1 MSEQTKQR
9 SCTFLI
15 QRSEPASTFTPEDF
29 DQEARL
35 IGKAADDFTRNEV
48 LPLLP
53 RIERAQEGLMKD
65 LDRKMGELGF
75 AAAEV
80 PADYGGLDLP
90 KTTVGL
96 IIEKLGPEP
105 ATCLTLQARAGLAT
119 LPLVFEGTPD
129 QKSRY
134 LPKLA
139 SGEWC
144 GSFCLSEP
152 SSGSDALGI
161 KTRAVKA
168 PDSNGYILKG
178 EKMWVTNAGFAN
190 LFTVFCKLDGEHF
203 TALLVE
209 KDFEG
214 VTLGREEEK
223 IGLHGSSTRRVA
235 FENVYVP
242 AENLLGEV
250 GRAHYIALNTLNMGR
265 YKMAA
270 SSLGTGKYALELA
283 TRYAKDRHQF
293 CRPIADFGLIRHKL
307 AEMAV
312 RLFALESMLYRTG
325 SLMQAWFDP
334 IHHMPITDPELFK
347 HYRVSASE
355 YAGECASLK
364 FYGTEVQ
371 YFCADEAVQIHG
383 GYGYTEDFPIAK
395 IFRESRV
402 PRIYEGT
409 NEINRLNVT
418 QHLIRQMQRA
428 GLPFI
433 EESRSREANPMTGLP
448 DSTTAA
454 MLEAMVE
461 QFRQVTLQGFRLAW
475 EAYGDHLREEQQE
488 VAAAIADM
496 TCYLYGLESLALRLA
511 KMSGSERETAE
522 MATLI
527 FARESAIAMR
537 ERMDYVLSALGLQA
551 QFGHLLNNLLSLPQ
565 VNTVA
570 LRNSLAEQVI
580 KRDGYPW
587 S

>member
-1 MSEQTKQR
+1 MSETNKQR
-9 SCTFLI
+9 SCAFLI
-15 QRSEPASTFTPEDF
+15 QNSEPANTFTPEDF

-35 IGKAADDFTRNEV
+35 IGKAAEDFTRSEV

-53 RIERAQEGLMKD
+53 QIERSQEGLMGE

-134 LPKLA
+134 LPRLA

-152 SSGSDALGI
+152 SSGSDALGM

-168 PDSNGYILKG
+168 PDGNGYLLNG

-235 FENVYVP
+235 FENVFVP

-250 GRAHYIALNTLNMGR
+250 GKAHYIALNTLNMGR

-283 TRYAKDRHQF
+283 TRYAKDRQQF

-325 SLMQAWFDP
+325 NLMQAWFDP
-334 IHHMPITDPELFK
+334 IHHMPVTHPDLYQ

-355 YAGECASLK
+355 YAGECALLK

-418 QHLIRQMQRA
+418 QHLIRQMQRT

-433 EESRSREANPMTGLP
+433 EESRSREANPVTGLP
-448 DSTTAA
+448 DRVPA
-454 MLEAMVE
+454 MLQALIE
-461 QFRQVTLQGFRLAW
+461 QFRQVTLHGFRLAW
-475 EAYGDHLREEQQE
+475 EAYGDHLREERQE

-496 TCYLYGLESLALRLA
+496 TCYLYGLESMALRLA
-511 KMSGSERETAE
+511 KMSGNEQETAE
-522 MATLI
+522 TATLI
-527 FARESAIAMR
+527 FARESAVAMR
-537 ERMDYVLSALGLQA
+537 ERADYVLNALGLQA
-551 QFGHLLNNLLSLPQ
+551 RFGHQLESLLSLPP

-570 LRNSLAEQVI
+570 LRNGLAEQVI

>member
-1 MSEQTKQR
+1 MNETTKQR
-9 SCTFLI
+9 SCAFLI
-15 QRSEPASTFTPEDF
+15 QNSEPANTFTPEDF

-35 IGKAADDFTRNEV
+35 IGKAADDFTRSEV

-53 RIERAQEGLMKD
+53 QIERAQEGLMKE

-119 LPLVFEGTPD
+119 LPLVFEGTSD

-152 SSGSDALGI
+152 SSGSDALGM

-168 PDSNGYILKG
+168 PDGNGYILKG

-190 LFTVFCKLDGEHF
+190 LFTVFCKLDGEQF

-235 FENVYVP
+235 FENVFVP

-250 GRAHYIALNTLNMGR
+250 GKAHYIALNTLNMGR

-283 TRYAKDRHQF
+283 TRYAKDRQQF
-293 CRPIADFGLIRHKL
+293 CRPISDFGLIRHKL

-325 SLMQAWFDP
+325 HLMQAWFDP
-334 IHHMPITDPELFK
+334 IHHMPVTDPNLYQ

-355 YAGECASLK
+355 YAGECALLK

-371 YFCADEAVQIHG
+371 HFCADEAVQIHG

-418 QHLIRQMQRA
+418 QHLVRQMLRA

-433 EESRSREANPMTGLP
+433 EESRNREANPVTGLP
-448 DSTTAA
+448 DGTPA
-454 MLEAMVE
+454 MLQTMVE
-461 QFRQVTLQGFRLAW
+461 QFRQVTLHGFRLAW
-475 EAYGDHLREEQQE
+475 EAYGDHLREERQE
-488 VAAAIADM
+488 VAAAVADM
-496 TCYLYGLESLALRLA
+496 TCCLYGLESVALRLA
-511 KMSGSERETAE
+511 KMSGTDKESAE
-522 MATLI
+522 MAALI
-527 FARESAIAMR
+527 FARENAVAMR
-537 ERMDYVLSALGLQA
+537 ERADYVLNALDLQA
-551 QFGHLLNNLLSLPQ
+551 QFGHLLDNLLSLPP

-580 KRDGYPW
+580 QRDGYPW